1 MISLPNCSRLPTDGH
16 GPKDGPGREHIIG
29 AAARV
34 PSTAETAPAK
44 AQPMLSASAAT
55 MMGILAGMGV
65 HFTVK
70 LRKYPD
76 DGARSHA

>member
-1 MISLPNCSRLPTDGH
+1 MTSLANCSRLPTAGH
-16 GPKDGPGREHIIG
+16 GPKDGLGREHIIG

-44 AQPMLSASAAT
+44 ARPMLSASAAT
-55 MMGILAGMGV
+55 VMVVLAGMGV

-70 LRKYPD
+70 LTKYPD
-76 DGARSHA
+76 SGARSHA